1 MLNNSAKAAVAMMCI
16 SIVLVF
22 LLCFGFSW
30 RRRDGESEL
39 TTQQWQQEICDT
51 RGIEEIRQSLFL
63 SFVTKE
69 ELSLYKTFREE
80 EVVVF
85 LVSENTHTREKP

>member
-39 TTQQWQQEICDT
+39 TTQQRQQEICDT

>member
-39 TTQQWQQEICDT
+39 TTQQLQQEICDT

-85 LVSENTHTREKP
+85 LVSENTHTQEKP

>member
-39 TTQQWQQEICDT
+39 TTQQLQQEIFDT
-51 RGIEEIRQSLFL
+51 QGIEEMRQSLFL
-63 SFVTKE
+63 SFVTKKE
-69 ELSLYKTFREE
+69 ELSLY
-80 EVVVF
+80 
-85 LVSENTHTREKP
+85 

>member
-1 MLNNSAKAAVAMMCI
+1 MNHLIHFSLCFLLDEAPVLNNSAKAAVAMMCI

-39 TTQQWQQEICDT
+39 TTQQLQQEIFDMHA
-51 RGIEEIRQSLFL
+51 L
-63 SFVTKE
+63 K
-69 ELSLYKTFREE
+69 K
-80 EVVVF
+80 
-85 LVSENTHTREKP
+85 